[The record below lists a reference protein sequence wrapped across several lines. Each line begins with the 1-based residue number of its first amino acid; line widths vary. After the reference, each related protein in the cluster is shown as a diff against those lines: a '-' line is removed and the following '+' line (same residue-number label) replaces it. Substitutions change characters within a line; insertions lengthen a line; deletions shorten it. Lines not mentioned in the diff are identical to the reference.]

1 MQAEGVGGWL
11 VQALALPEFT
21 TTPRSRSHDDEPR
34 VRRTGAAAA
43 ALVVNSTA
51 DEHGVAEQST
61 PRSRLPS
68 RLRPACR
75 PAARKPRGWVTEPPA
90 CSTPSGKVTKRL
102 RGSRSVGPHPSSGSL
117 KAEAEPS
124 PADAPGLQRTFMRA
138 PSAWEGPP

>member
-1 MQAEGVGGWL
+1 MQAEGVGGDAAHARRVAEPRL
-11 VQALALPEFT
+11 PVQALALPEFT

-68 RLRPACR
+68 A
-75 PAARKPRGWVTEPPA
+75 
-90 CSTPSGKVTKRL
+90 
-102 RGSRSVGPHPSSGSL
+102 
-117 KAEAEPS
+117 
-124 PADAPGLQRTFMRA
+124 
-138 PSAWEGPP
+138 